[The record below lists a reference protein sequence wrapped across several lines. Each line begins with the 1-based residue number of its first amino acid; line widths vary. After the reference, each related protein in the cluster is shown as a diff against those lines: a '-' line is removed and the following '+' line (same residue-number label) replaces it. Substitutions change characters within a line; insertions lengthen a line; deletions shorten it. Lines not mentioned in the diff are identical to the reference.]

1 MSPKQTMMCAQ
12 TLYEHGLIT
21 YMRTETPAYSTSF
34 IEKINK
40 QICLQY
46 GKEYVGNPCSN
57 VDTHEGIRVTDIK
70 IDSVDFDSNTNKLY
84 HFIYNHTFQSCMST
98 AFYIQTPYDISM
110 PYDRIMRHISSYP
123 KFKGWKILKD
133 SDELE
138 SSGLDEK
145 TIQILREIGHVR
157 DDHFSSFEIGSQSYF
172 NFQMALGITAV
183 IGHVFPLFAGFKGGK
198 GIATLLGMAIALNWQ
213 IALICIIAFV
223 TIVWITKYISVGSMS
238 AAILAALLSFFPY
251 FYYNNVIANSFFCT
265 IAILVVYTHRANI
278 KRLKAGNENK
288 FAFKK

>member
-1 MSPKQTMMCAQ
+1 MVITILIILAYLLGSIPTAVWYGKTFHKIDVR
-12 TLYEHGLIT
+12 EHGSGNAGATNTLRVLGNKAGFVVLFIDLLKGFF
-21 YMRTETPAYSTSF
+21 ATS
-34 IEKINK
+34 
-40 QICLQY
+40 L
-46 GKEYVGNPCSN
+46 
-57 VDTHEGIRVTDIK
+57 
-70 IDSVDFDSNTNKLY
+70 
-84 HFIYNHTFQSCMST
+84 
-98 AFYIQTPYDISM
+98 
-110 PYDRIMRHISSYP
+110 SY
-123 KFKGWKILKD
+123 F
-133 SDELE
+133 
-138 SSGLDEK
+138 SG
-145 TIQILREIGHVR
+145 
-157 DDHFSSFEIGSQSYF
+157 FEMGSQSYF

-213 IALICIIAFV
+213 IALICIISFV
-223 TIVWITKYISVGSMS
+223 TIVWITKYISLGSMS